1 MVRAGARFAG
11 LFLVGT
17 LAGCTGSTEITRS
30 PVALRVSSSV
40 SQDRIVGR
48 SSSIVRTY
56 QVNADGKRQKIS
68 GASCDIT
75 SRGLSGRVTT
85 PQEITYP
92 QFIQAERFPNRGN
105 PGPIKIRCK
114 ANGRTAAIK
123 VDAVPDTPR
132 NRSTTATSTSASGQT
147 VSATARRITATH
159 AQSYP
164 WAYPGWIVVEFK

>member
-1 MVRAGARFAG
+1 MNEMVRAGARFAG

-17 LAGCTGSTEITRS
+17 LAGCTSSTEITRS
-30 PVALRVSSSV
+30 PAALRVSSSV

-48 SSSIVRTY
+48 SSSIVQTY
-56 QVNADGKRQKIS
+56 QVNADGKRQKIN

-105 PGPIKIRCK
+105 PGPITIRCN

-132 NRSTTATSTSASGQT
+132 NRSTSASGQT

-164 WAYPGWIVVEFK
+164 WAYPGWIFK